1 MLTVS
6 REVMELRETLVSQ
19 VTLSPVL
26 KENRE
31 NKAIRVIKGNRV
43 HLDLLAMMFKEIK
56 VLLVGREHLET
67 KENPEK
73 RETQEMLENQVW
85 SLKNP
90 CRG

>member
-6 REVMELRETLVSQ
+6 REVMELQENLVSQ
-19 VTLSPVL
+19 VTQSPAP
-26 KENRE
+26 KENKE
-31 NKAIRVIKGNRV
+31 NKVIRVTKENRV
-43 HLDLLAMMFKEIK
+43 HLDLLVMMYKEIK

-73 RETQEMLENQVW
+73 RETREMLENQVW
-85 SLKNP
+85 PIKIR